1 MQELQEAISLAF
13 DAAES
18 IADPRMG
25 KVKLSLQQ
33 AAANAGLT
41 EFALTL
47 RGRLST
53 GLASRGTVRSGNR
66 FNTTPPASQV
76 FINPNSSAARENVLR
91 AASENEVDQVLEAR
105 QESDNA
111 DAAGSVYAKIANMS
125 PSAIVSTYGESAI
138 EGMIRAKN
146 GDLAEVDG
154 KKPNQ
159 KAAYLKS
166 LCANEGV

>member
-41 EFALTL
+41 EFALSL

-66 FNTTPPASQV
+66 FNTTPPANQV
-76 FINPNSSAARENVLR
+76 FVNPNFSAARETAPR
-91 AASENEVDQVLEAR
+91 AASDDVDEVLEAR
-105 QESDNA
+105 QESDNT

>member
-1 MQELQEAISLAF
+1 MENLKEAIGLAF

-41 EFALTL
+41 DFAMVL

-53 GLASRGTVRSGNR
+53 GLASRGTVRSGTR
-66 FNTTPPASQV
+66 FNTTPPATQTFVS
-76 FINPNSSAARENVLR
+76 PNLSAARQNAER
-91 AASENEVDQVLEAR
+91 AASEENEVDEAV
-105 QESDNA
+105 EAMNASANA
-111 DAAGSVYAKIANMS
+111 DAAESVYSKIANMS
-125 PSAIVSTYGESAI
+125 PSAIVSQYGESAI
-138 EGMIRAKN
+138 ERMIVTKG
-146 GDLAEVDG
+146 GDLGEVDS

-166 LCANEGV
+166 LCA